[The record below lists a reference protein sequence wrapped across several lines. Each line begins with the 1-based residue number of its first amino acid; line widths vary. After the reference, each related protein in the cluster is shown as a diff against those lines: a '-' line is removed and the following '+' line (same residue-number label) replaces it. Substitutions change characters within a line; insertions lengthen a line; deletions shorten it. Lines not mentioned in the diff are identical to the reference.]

1 MYSIQKITI
10 NFGIALMAHELKL
23 HYNETAAEHSH

>member
-1 MYSIQKITI
+1 MYSIQEINI

-23 HYNETAAEHSH
+23 HYNEITAEHSH